1 MLVRSAFAAAL
12 MLSVSHA
19 TIAWAASPAGTAV
32 AVRPDA
38 SATGTGGDRGLA
50 VDAPVF
56 MGDAINTDT
65 RGMAQIRFADET
77 KLAVGPNSR
86 ITIDRFVF
94 AGNQTA
100 KQVTLDVTQ
109 GAFRFITGLSNKN
122 AYKVETPTATI
133 GVRGTEWE
141 GAMVD
146 GVLRVTLFGGGLT
159 VCTKTEPRRCI
170 PLSQSCDMV
179 EVSPEG
185 DLKRVSNVY
194 ERTDYLNKDF
204 AFAFRQNRLL
214 PDFKVNSGSCNI
226 PNLEPLPNPSGHDS
240 FAVPEPCVDSCGES

>member
-1 MLVRSAFAAAL
+1 L
-12 MLSVSHA
+12 LSVSHA
-19 TIAWAASPAGTAV
+19 TIAWAANPAGTTV

-38 SATGTGGDRGLA
+38 SATGTGGDRGLT
-50 VDAPVF
+50 VDTPVF

-65 RGMAQIRFADET
+65 RGMAQIRFVDDT

-100 KQVTLDVTQ
+100 KQVTLDVTE

-122 AYKVETPTATI
+122 AYKVQTPSATI

-141 GAMVD
+141 GVVVD
-146 GVLRVTLFGGGLT
+146 GILKVTLFGGGLT
-159 VCTKTEPRRCI
+159 VRTRTEPRRCI
-170 PLSQSCDMV
+170 PLSQTCDMV
-179 EVSPEG
+179 QLYPDGKVE
-185 DLKRVSNVY
+185 RVSNVY
-194 ERTDYLNKDF
+194 ERTDILNKDF

-240 FAVPEPCVDSCGES
+240 STPRHRQAAKERGAVAASLDT